1 MSGSLFR
8 SEAIENQRGTWM
20 GSIALAQPPALR
32 LLAAAAGLLGLGLLA
47 LLVLG
52 QYSSK
57 ARVSGQLV
65 PDRGLIAVTALSGGV
80 VVERR
85 VQEGDRVR
93 AGDVIAII
101 SGERQS
107 RSGGTQG
114 EIGEQLASRQR
125 SLRRDM
131 EQLRQ
136 LHEEQLA
143 GAQSRLSAARAQR
156 LQLEQALDTQSER
169 ARLANESLARF
180 EELAVRGFVSK
191 LQLQQAREAMLEQQ
205 AQTLAMGQQQL
216 ALAREIAALEQ
227 DLTELPLRAATQK
240 GAIERELA
248 MVGQESAENAA
259 RLDQVIKAPAD
270 GVIGA
275 LLVLPGQSLRAGQV
289 VANLVPDGSRLEAHV
304 YAPSRAIGFLAA
316 GHEVQ
321 LRYTAFPHQKFGHQR
336 GRIRQISRNALTPAE
351 LDAMGLSTAHDV
363 MYRVIIELDVEHVR
377 AYGRDE
383 PLRPGMVLEADVL
396 LERRRLFEWVLEPLY
411 AAAGK
416 V

>member
-1 MSGSLFR
+1 MSASLFR
-8 SEAIENQRGTWM
+8 PEAIESQRNTWL

-32 LLAAAAGLLGLGLLA
+32 LLAAGAALVGLGLLA
-47 LLVLG
+47 LLVFG
-52 QYSSK
+52 EYSSK

-65 PDRGLIAVTALSGGV
+65 PDRGLIAVTAVSGGV

-93 AGDVIAII
+93 AGDVIAIV
-101 SGERQS
+101 SGERTS
-107 RSGGTQG
+107 RSGGTQV
-114 EIGEQLASRQR
+114 EIGEQLATRQR
-125 SLRRDM
+125 SLRRDL
-131 EQLRQ
+131 EQLKR

-156 LQLEQALDTQSER
+156 EQLEAALATQSER
-169 ARLANESLARF
+169 ARLAGETLARF
-180 EELAVRGFVSK
+180 EELAARGFVSK
-191 LQLQQAREAMLEQQ
+191 LQLQQSREGLLEQQ
-205 AQTLAMGQQQL
+205 AQTQAMGQQRL

-227 DLTELPLRAATQK
+227 ELTELPLRAATQQ

-304 YAPSRAIGFLAA
+304 YAPSRAIGLLAE
-316 GHEVQ
+316 GDEVQ
-321 LRYTAFPHQKFGHQR
+321 LRYPAFPYQKFGHQR
-336 GRIRQISRNALTPAE
+336 GRILQISRNALSPAE
-351 LDAMGLSTAHDV
+351 LDAMGLSTAQDV
-363 MYRVIIELDVEHVR
+363 MYRVIVEIESEHMR

-396 LERRRLFEWVLEPLY
+396 LERRRLIEWVLEPLY